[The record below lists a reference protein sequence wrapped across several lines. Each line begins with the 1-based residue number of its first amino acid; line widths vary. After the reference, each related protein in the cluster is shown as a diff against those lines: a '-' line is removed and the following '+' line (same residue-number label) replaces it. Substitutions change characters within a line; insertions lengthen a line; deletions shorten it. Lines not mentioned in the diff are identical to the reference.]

1 MQNICNGILE
11 ALILKNKILN
21 INAFL
26 EYYSKKKKK
35 KKKKKP
41 NTIILFSSKHNILNG
56 RNK

>member
-21 INAFL
+21 INVFL
-26 EYYSKKKKK
+26 EYYRKKKEKK
-35 KKKKKP
+35 R
-41 NTIILFSSKHNILNG
+41 NTIILFRCKHNKLNG